1 MKLCVFITGNIEELR
16 MFVFA
21 IETCGK
27 TVAFTKEVDR
37 IMLDG
42 ILMRLPDDILY
53 MRDNNGPLWDGVSPF
68 TARLAS
74 ASEELDYEITAQEYR
89 QKVRDVGEEV
99 FMWHLSNGNG
109 ENVLVVPPMLKRAA

>member
-1 MKLCVFITGNIEELR
+1 

-42 ILMRLPDDILY
+42 IL
-53 MRDNNGPLWDGVSPF
+53 
-68 TARLAS
+68 
-74 ASEELDYEITAQEYR
+74 
-89 QKVRDVGEEV
+89 
-99 FMWHLSNGNG
+99 NG
-109 ENVLVVPPMLKRAA
+109 ERDEGKHLRKTLLHKIKNRMGWSVPVYRTLGY

>member
-1 MKLCVFITGNIEELR
+1 

-42 ILMRLPDDILY
+42 ILNGE
-53 MRDNNGPLWDGVSPF
+53 RDEGKHLRKTLLFIKSKTVWDGVSPF
-68 TARLAS
+68 TARLATDS
-74 ASEELDYEITAQEYR
+74 EDPEYNVTADDLDMGDESVLLFPASE
-89 QKVRDVGEEV
+89 RDGAC
-99 FMWHLSNGNG
+99 FSGLAIQPALRH
-109 ENVLVVPPMLKRAA
+109 AA